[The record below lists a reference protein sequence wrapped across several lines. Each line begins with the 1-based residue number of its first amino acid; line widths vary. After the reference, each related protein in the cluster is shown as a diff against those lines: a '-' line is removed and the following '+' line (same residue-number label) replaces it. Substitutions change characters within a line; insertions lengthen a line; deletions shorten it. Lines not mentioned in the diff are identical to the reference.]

1 MLHSWACCDT
11 PAIIW
16 SVDHA
21 RHFMWGHSLLFHSN
35 FPDPKRKLCHAWP
48 TEYSRGTFLF
58 IPEAMNIY
66 PYCNFPS
73 HEPESF
79 LSAISISGKITVFQF
94 SNTLYRPGG
103 GKWVQLWT
111 DFLLTHLSHQLSLI
125 SAFMCLTYVPHMF
138 MRTDQLAKGL
148 RGLSW
153 GSPFLVSLLVIQT
166 SSSAER
172 GCASIQLLQWYS
184 NCLFSPIFWTSFEM

>member
-1 MLHSWACCDT
+1 MSVLRYTCNYLVGGSCQALHVGAFI
-11 PAIIW
+11 AILQRFPW
-16 SVDHA
+16 SKEEIMSCLTHWVQQ
-21 RHFMWGHSLLFHSN
+21 GN
-35 FPDPKRKLCHAWP
+35 FPFHP
-48 TEYSRGTFLF
+48 RGK
-58 IPEAMNIY
+58 NIY

-79 LSAISISGKITVFQF
+79 LSAISISGKITVFQL
-94 SNTLYRPGG
+94 SNTLYHSGG

-172 GCASIQLLQWYS
+172 GCASIQLLQW
-184 NCLFSPIFWTSFEM
+184 